1 MASLL
6 IPSPYLPLA
15 AADLPAPP
23 PTQDDLP
30 CDDGVPMET
39 LHFLSERQIG
49 FTDLRICSSRK
60 PGS

>member
-15 AADLPAPP
+15 AADLPALP

-39 LHFLSERQIG
+39 LRHQFQMDLLSDVM
-49 FTDLRICSSRK
+49 DL
-60 PGS
+60 